1 MSPPKM
7 KRSIRILLTCLLGL
21 TMILS
26 AATAHSGTLVA
37 SEKFVERLRNGV
49 PQEIYLTLDTTA
61 IDREFARRRVH
72 RRPLHEGQEI
82 VDKACGQYAQLKK
95 RLFASQ
101 GMKAIR
107 LISDFQCLAMVKVQI
122 SDLAGLALLLR
133 QPMVLKLHEP
143 VRVTLSG

>member
-1 MSPPKM
+1 MES
-7 KRSIRILLTCLLGL
+7 
-21 TMILS
+21 
-26 AATAHSGTLVA
+26 
-37 SEKFVERLRNGV
+37 LRNGV
-49 PQEIYLTLDTTA
+49 SQEIYLTLDTTP
-61 IDREFARRRVH
+61 IDREFARRGV
-72 RRPLHEGQEI
+72 RRGPLHDGQKI
-82 VDKACGQYAQLKK
+82 VDQSCGQYAQLKK

-107 LISDFQCLAMVKVQI
+107 LISDFQCLAMVKVKI